1 MTALHR
7 LVVVD
12 IDNIAETRLKWQP
25 FKGLARF
32 GLAAILD
39 DGDASATYLCVFNF
53 RFDRDTL
60 YHAILLAYLL
70 QLRLGYGFEQAA
82 QEKNAEVS
90 VAYQLLLVEA
100 VQSAEKAIAPLVGL
114 NTKREVTGRQN

>member
-12 IDNIAETRLKWQP
+12 IDNIAETRLERQP
-25 FKGLARF
+25 FEGLARF
-32 GLAAILD
+32 GLAAVLD
-39 DGDASATYLCVFNF
+39 DGDASAANLCAFNL
-53 RFDRDTL
+53 RFDGDTL
-60 YHAILLAYLL
+60 YHAVFLTHLL
-70 QLRLGYGFEQAA
+70 QLRLGDGFEQAT
-82 QEKNAEVS
+82 QEKHAEVR

-114 NTKREVTGRQN
+114 DAKREVTLRQN